1 MFTEEG
7 CVQNYPNPTCTSMKI
22 TLLTHQ
28 RELDRKTNTGALAL
42 EHCGDIVERVVWAR
56 REPDQ
61 ALVDTIERGEAAL
74 VYPSAD
80 STPARLEDFAQVIL
94 IDATWQEAR
103 KIYNHSPY
111 LQTVPRV
118 ALEADAPS
126 SYRLRRNQ
134 PEGGLCTAECVIE
147 ILRRHGED
155 IAADRLAA
163 AFIRFNQA
171 PHIQT

>member
-1 MFTEEG
+1 MR
-7 CVQNYPNPTCTSMKI
+7 I

-56 REPDQ
+56 REPDP
-61 ALVDTIERGEAAL
+61 ALLDIVERGQAAL
-74 VYPSAD
+74 VYPGD
-80 STPARLEDFAQVIL
+80 STSARLEDFAQLIL

-111 LQTVPRV
+111 LQAAPRV
-118 ALEADAPS
+118 ALAADTAS

-134 PEGGLCTAECVIE
+134 PDGGLCTAECVIE

-155 IAADRLAA
+155 LAADRLEA
-163 AFIRFNQA
+163 AFVPFNQGPQA
-171 PHIQT
+171 HS

>member
-1 MFTEEG
+1 
-7 CVQNYPNPTCTSMKI
+7 MKI

-28 RELDRKTNTGALAL
+28 REFDRKTNTGALAL

-74 VYPSAD
+74 VYPTGD
-80 STPARLEDFAQVIL
+80 STSAPLEDFAQVIL

-111 LQTVPRV
+111 LQAAPRV
-118 ALEADAPS
+118 ILEAGATS

-134 PEGGLCTAECVIE
+134 RDGGLCTAECVIE
-147 ILRRHGED
+147 ILRKHGED
-155 IAADRLAA
+155 TAADRLEA
-163 AFIRFNQA
+163 AFIQFNRG
-171 PHIQT
+171 P